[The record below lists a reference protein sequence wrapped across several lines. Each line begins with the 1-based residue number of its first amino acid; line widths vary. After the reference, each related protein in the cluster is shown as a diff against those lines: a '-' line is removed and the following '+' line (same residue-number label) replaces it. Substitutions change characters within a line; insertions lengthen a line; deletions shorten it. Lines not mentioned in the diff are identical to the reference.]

1 MARPVKMAEAAA
13 RREDKRATIACY
25 QDDVNLVATP
35 RAESL
40 ARSTFIEEMEKIG
53 LVVHKVSVFTP
64 LGGQPH
70 PDRQLRQESR
80 ALILRY
86 GAPCPVPAL
95 QDDSSEGDTM
105 TRRDSQEVQQL
116 LDKRSGMAHRLLQL
130 RDAGLPTQFAL
141 AMFRHSL
148 HEHAAFHHE
157 HRERPG
163 SYHHS
168 NHMCTS
174 ARRRHF
180 GGNSLTHFQPST
192 TWRVGYVECHHHS
205 TANSSQGWAQC
216 WRVFEITP
224 ILPTRTTSTLK
235 HCTPWHSKS
244 IKAHYPRRAWRV
256 LTNRN
261 FNLWQATAGPQP
273 TRTPRA
279 EMDDETFIVAARL
292 RIGIPMGDHVT
303 HCHKIY
309 DDTICGAELD
319 ETRIHALISQL
330 QGSTVHRHNRIRDT
344 TAHILRESGQYNDVQ
359 IEQLVPEASDPSVAP
374 RMGHHC
380 SRTTGPTRPHC
391 CDGRLCPHSDRAS
404 LRQRHETGR
413 MLDTIE
419 YRRYPGVQVTPAA
432 LETVGRPG
440 DGVVNLIRKLGRNVN
455 KTERA
460 KFIDEAWQQIS
471 AALQTGNARAVI
483 ASRSATP

>member
-344 TAHILRESGQYNDVQ
+344 TAHILREADSTTMSRSSNWCRKRQ
-359 IEQLVPEASDPSVAP
+359 IPPL
-374 RMGHHC
+374 
-380 SRTTGPTRPHC
+380 
-391 CDGRLCPHSDRAS
+391 
-404 LRQRHETGR
+404 RHEWDIIAHGPLGQRDLIVVTVACAHTPTALRCGSGTRLGACWIPSNTGGTPECKSHR
-413 MLDTIE
+413 QPLKLLVGQVMAWSTSSGNLD
-419 YRRYPGVQVTPAA
+419 AM
-432 LETVGRPG
+432 
-440 DGVVNLIRKLGRNVN
+440 
-455 KTERA
+455 
-460 KFIDEAWQQIS
+460 
-471 AALQTGNARAVI
+471 
-483 ASRSATP
+483 